1 MSEFVRVTTPV
12 FDLFYVK
19 IEHNGPFLSCLE
31 PHCEC
36 NAKCKVFHVKISFPS
51 YVNKTSRPFSLVSH
65 SAAMSQCEASR
76 A

>member
-12 FDLFYVK
+12 FDLFSVK
-19 IEHNGPFLSCLE
+19 IEHNGPFPTCFE

-36 NAKCKVFHVKISFPS
+36 YAKVFHVKISFHS